1 MGDDGEEVAGEEVS
15 EGWGFRSAPQRLKP
29 RSYESALRGA
39 EAPLFHGTARVL
51 LALRGVKG
59 ARLGCALRF

>member
-1 MGDDGEEVAGEEVS
+1 MGDDGEEMASEEVS
-15 EGWGFRSAPQRLKP
+15 EDRGGWSSPQRLKP

-39 EAPLFHGTARVL
+39 AAPLFHGTTRVL